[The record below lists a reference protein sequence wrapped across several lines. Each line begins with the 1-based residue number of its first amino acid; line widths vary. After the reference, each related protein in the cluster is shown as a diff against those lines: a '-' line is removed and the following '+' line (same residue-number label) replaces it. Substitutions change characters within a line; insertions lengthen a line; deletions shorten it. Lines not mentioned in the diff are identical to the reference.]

1 MTKSPDWTLQDN
13 VGVIGQNEETERN
26 LEKVRRS
33 TDALQDQVGQE
44 KDKRRPGGT
53 KSVQF
58 SDTLVDNLG

>member
-13 VGVIGQNEETERN
+13 VGVIGQNEETGRN
-26 LEKVRRS
+26 LEKVS